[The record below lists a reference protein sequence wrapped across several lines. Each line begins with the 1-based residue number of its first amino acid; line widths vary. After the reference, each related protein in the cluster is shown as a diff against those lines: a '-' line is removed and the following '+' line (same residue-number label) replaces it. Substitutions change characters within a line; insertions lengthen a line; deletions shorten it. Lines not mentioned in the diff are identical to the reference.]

1 MSLQLDRI
9 VVLAIFLTT
18 AFLFSGAA
26 HAAPDKE
33 AVNSCVHC
41 HSRLP
46 SSSFLGDK
54 SHSWVG
60 SIHQKHGVTC
70 DKCHGGNP
78 EASEAEKAHKGVY
91 GSSNPKST
99 VYFKNIPATCGACH
113 GAEFYKF
120 SQSEHYKMLEST
132 GQGPECVTCHGSMV
146 TRILSPDNLA
156 AVCGQCHN
164 NRMGILPYIPQ
175 KARAVLLL
183 LRESKSLLDATAALH
198 HPPEGSRGAEL
209 MRSARSSLQSA
220 KLEWHKFDLNTI
232 TDYLQRM
239 YNSLQA
245 LKNLKS
251 EKRKGPLQDHQ
262 PEGIGSDKQ

>member
-1 MSLQLDRI
+1 MSLQPDRI
-9 VVLAIFLTT
+9 VVWAIFLTT
-18 AFLFSGAA
+18 VFLFSGAA

-60 SIHQKHGVTC
+60 SIHQKYGVTC

-113 GAEFYKF
+113 GAEYYKF

-132 GQGPECVTCHGSMV
+132 GQGPDCVTCHGSMV
-146 TRILSPDNLA
+146 TRVLSPDNLA
-156 AVCGQCHN
+156 AVCEQCHN
-164 NRMGILPYIPQ
+164 NRMGIRPYIPQ
-175 KARAVLLL
+175 KAKAVLLL
-183 LRESKSLLDATAALH
+183 LRESKALLD
-198 HPPEGSRGAEL
+198 
-209 MRSARSSLQSA
+209 
-220 KLEWHKFDLNTI
+220 
-232 TDYLQRM
+232 
-239 YNSLQA
+239 
-245 LKNLKS
+245 
-251 EKRKGPLQDHQ
+251 
-262 PEGIGSDKQ
+262 